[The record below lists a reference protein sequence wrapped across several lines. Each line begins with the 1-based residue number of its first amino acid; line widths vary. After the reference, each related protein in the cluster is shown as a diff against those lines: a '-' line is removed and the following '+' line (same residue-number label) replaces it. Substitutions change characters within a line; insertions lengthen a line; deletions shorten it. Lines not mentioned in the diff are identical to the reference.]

1 MRRKKTIALLSA
13 LVVGGSLTAV
23 ACSTTKTYASQCA
36 YIIQSGF
43 LDAHHLKR
51 ILHPGE
57 QTGSTN
63 DTTRYVYCNAR
74 NYLVR
79 PGGDLDGELAGR
91 TKANSDGTPGNPVKV
106 QLSMYW
112 TLNQTDEALRAFLPF
127 CEKYSCFSSADT
139 GGSARYSSPGWNG
152 MLAENF
158 KPALERA
165 LVQVLPKYDGN
176 LPNEQGD
183 WTKLADD
190 ISAQFMQQI
199 KVSDGSDGLD
209 FFCSSGSPEGKCKP
223 VTVTVDHVEFA
234 NQQAQDL
241 YNQSSTLD
249 AQRANAEKQAAVNK
263 ALLDAA
269 KAKYGSYAAYF
280 LGLQDTIQKCHD
292 AGQNCT
298 IILGNGGSP
307 QIQIA
312 QK

>member
-1 MRRKKTIALLSA
+1 VKRKKTVALLGA
-13 LVVGGSLTAV
+13 LTVAVSLTAI

-43 LDAHHLKR
+43 LDAHHLKK

-57 QTGSTN
+57 QTDSTN
-63 DTTRYVYCNAR
+63 DTTKYVYCNAR

-79 PGGDLDGELAGR
+79 PGGDHDGELSGR
-91 TKANSDGTPGNPVKV
+91 TKSNQDGTPGNPVKV

-112 TLNQTDEALRAFLPF
+112 TLNQTDEALKAFLPF
-127 CEKYSCFSSADT
+127 CEKYTCFSSADT

-158 KPALERA
+158 APALERA

-176 LPNEQGD
+176 LPNEQSD
-183 WTKLADD
+183 WPKLAQDL
-190 ISAQFMQQI
+190 STQFMSQI
-199 KVSDGSDGLD
+199 KISDGSDALD
-209 FFCSSGSPEGKCKP
+209 FFCSSGSKEGTCDP
-223 VTVTVDHVEFA
+223 VTIQVDHVEFA

-249 AQRANAEKQAAVNK
+249 AEKALADKQKAVNDAQHR
-263 ALLDAA
+263 ALTG
-269 KAKYGSYAAYF
+269 KYGPYTYYF
-280 LGLQDTIQKCHD
+280 QGLQDTIAKCHD
-292 AGQNCT
+292 SGQNCT

-307 QIQIA
+307 QIQVPT
-312 QK
+312 K